1 MVNSTTRHDRD
12 TAPETIDLTPQQL
25 ANLLDAGLS
34 PVAIDRLCFTRWRLR
49 DTLAERGASL
59 HRPTSR
65 IAQFNPARHRIN
77 RKLPD
82 DARSRLA

>member
-1 MVNSTTRHDRD
+1 MNSSTRHDRE
-12 TAPETIDLTPQQL
+12 TASETIDLTPQQL

-34 PVAIDRLCFTRWRLR
+34 PKDIDRLCFTRWRLR

-59 HRPTSR
+59 YRPTSS
-65 IAQFNPARHRIN
+65 IAQFNPARQRIN
-77 RKLPD
+77 RKLTD

>member
-1 MVNSTTRHDRD
+1 MVNSSIRHDHD

-34 PVAIDRLCFTRWRLR
+34 PMAIDRLCFTRWRLR
-49 DTLAERGASL
+49 DTLAERGALL
-59 HRPTSR
+59 HRPSSR

-77 RKLPD
+77 RKQTD

>member
-1 MVNSTTRHDRD
+1 MVNASTRHDRE
-12 TAPETIDLTPQQL
+12 TAPETVDLTPQQL

-49 DTLAERGASL
+49 ETLAERGALL

-65 IAQFNPARHRIN
+65 IAQFNPAHHRID
-77 RKLPD
+77 RKQTD
-82 DARSRLA
+82 DTRSRTA